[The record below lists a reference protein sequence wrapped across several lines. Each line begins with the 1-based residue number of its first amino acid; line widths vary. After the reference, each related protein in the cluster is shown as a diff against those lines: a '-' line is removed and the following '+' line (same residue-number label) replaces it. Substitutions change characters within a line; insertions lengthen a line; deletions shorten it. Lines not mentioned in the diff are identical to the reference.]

1 MKYLPLPD
9 AFRALLRT
17 THPERTDLQQIDSIQ
32 WFHRRRTVMKGGK
45 LFHDQADA
53 PAFDAYDLL
62 IASVKSHKIKIRG
75 MLEGANAQI
84 EDIDPIYA
92 REGQLDIFAGT
103 LKVFAGK
110 TSSRIA
116 RTYTGVDCYADDLPL
131 PIGQAVDVCHRAEA
145 TAERNGSGVRMTTH
159 ATAEEACGAWIGSLP
174 KQPRQKRNAVLEIAR
189 AKFSALSN
197 NAFYRQWGLHAPAE
211 WRRQGRFD

>member
-17 THPERTDLQQIDSIQ
+17 THPERTDLQQIDSIH
-32 WFHRRRTVMKGGK
+32 WFHDRKTVRLERKIY
-45 LFHDQADA
+45 HDQADA

-62 IASVKSHKIKIRG
+62 VASVKSHKIRIRG

-84 EDIDPIYA
+84 EDIDQIYA
-92 REGQLDIFAGT
+92 REGKLDIFPGT

-110 TSSRIA
+110 ASFRIA

-131 PIGQAVDVCHRAEA
+131 PIGQTVDVCHRTEA
-145 TAERNGSGVRMTTH
+145 AIERNGSGVRMATH
-159 ATAEEACGAWIGSLP
+159 ATAEEACGAWIRSLP
-174 KQPRQKRNAVLEIAR
+174 PTAPEEGQTRDGGARKISRVERPRFWAAVGLAR
-189 AKFSALSN
+189 A
-197 NAFYRQWGLHAPAE
+197 G
-211 WRRQGRFD
+211 